1 MSEENLE
8 MESLETLAER
18 IVQCADDADEKV
30 IEAALLIREARDRVN
45 RGDAGK
51 ITWTKWARENIKLSG
66 TRLRELQRIANAEDP
81 RQELKRQR
89 DLAQTRVAKYRETQ
103 KAKQV
108 GPLQGTDDKSVKA
121 PAKLEMG
128 QQVPSK
134 ADSEAGNSHLEE
146 RANELPLR
154 NGGDGASV
162 AASEGGD
169 HRERL
174 IMWAKDAPPEKIEK
188 VWAFVQS
195 LDRAACGSE
204 TKEVAAPA
212 VA

>member
-8 MESLETLAER
+8 MESLEALAER
-18 IVQCADDADEKV
+18 IVQCANEADEKA
-30 IEAALLIREARDRVN
+30 IEAAILIRQARDRVN

-51 ITWTKWARENIKLSG
+51 ITWTKWASVNIKLSK
-66 TRLRELQRIANAEDP
+66 TRLRELHRIAKAEDP

-89 DLAQTRVAKYRETQ
+89 DLAQKRAAKFREKQ
-103 KAKQV
+103 KAKKAAA
-108 GPLQGTDDKSVKA
+108 LQGSGDESVKA
-121 PAKLEMG
+121 PANPEIG
-128 QQVPSK
+128 QTAPSK
-134 ADSEAGNSHLEE
+134 AKSEPGDGRLEE
-146 RANELPLR
+146 QGEAPSLR

-162 AASEGGD
+162 ADPEGGD

-174 IMWAKDAPPEKIEK
+174 IKWAEDAPPEKIEK

-195 LDRAACGSE
+195 LDRAASGSE

-212 VA
+212 AA